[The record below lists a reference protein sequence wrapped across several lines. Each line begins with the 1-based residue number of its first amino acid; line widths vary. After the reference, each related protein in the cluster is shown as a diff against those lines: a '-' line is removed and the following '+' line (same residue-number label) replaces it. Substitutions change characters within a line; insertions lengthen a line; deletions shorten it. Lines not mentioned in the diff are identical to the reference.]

1 MASIFD
7 ENSISNQNKIYEVPA
22 GTVILNEGEIN
33 FDMYKIVSGH
43 VEMYYG
49 YGTEN
54 EVLLGILG
62 PGTCFGEF
70 GILTG
75 QPAIYTIITYS
86 NARIL
91 RVTEALMGNFIK
103 ENPENIMQ
111 IMKNMA
117 NNMLKMQ
124 HQIAQLSEEVAEA
137 KKMPKYDPKTEQ
149 LLKNIL
155 KNYALSKPAD
165 ADNSDDKSGK
175 FYFMNKDHDK
185 SGL

>member
-7 ENSISNQNKIYEVPA
+7 EKSIVNRNKIYDVPA

-49 YGTEN
+49 YGTEE

-86 NARIL
+86 NAKIL
-91 RVTEALMGNFIK
+91 RVTEALMADFIK
-103 ENPENIMQ
+103 DNPDSIIQ

-117 NNMLKMQ
+117 NNMLRMR
-124 HQIAQLSEEVAEA
+124 HQIGQLSEEMVEV
-137 KKMPKYDPKTEQ
+137 KKSPKYDPKTEQ

-155 KNYALSKPAD
+155 KAYALKKAKASEE
-165 ADNSDDKSGK
+165 DDKFGK
-175 FYFMNKDHDK
+175 FYFMGKDRND
-185 SGL
+185 LDT